1 MKNSE
6 KPLYK
11 RLNELSL
18 IIASNLREIDKEY
31 LEEIIELIDD
41 TRVNI
46 YSEIFEESL
55 SYFKKQK
62 KMPDFDYINMHF
74 PKLMKELEDEEPA
87 WHYSFASEYLQLL
100 KRDKLLQSI
109 IKASAQDNLEE
120 IDSIITAN
128 ESMFSGEGEDEL
140 PTWDE
145 LWEKYKEI
153 KNSKPPLKWGI
164 RELDKMYNGL
174 CYGTCNILAAPPGKF
189 KTTTAISTTYVNLV
203 DHKKCLYITL
213 EDSWDVIYFNIATR
227 ESYEQD
233 RMLNA
238 SNMKIGQLDEE
249 DEDTLKEIIEKCKEK
264 YSDCFRVA
272 CQEKWHDFTPA
283 GMLRLI
289 RKVKKEMN
297 GLDLVVL
304 DHASLTKYYRVR
316 GISDPKEIINFYVRF
331 LTNWSIALED
341 KFALLVAMQT
351 NREGIKELEAGK
363 TGSLTNLAEANE
375 AERSA
380 STVTLIY
387 SGPNAVESNI
397 INFYPKKNRRGT
409 LTAKPIISFIEPG
422 AYFVGEHSVE
432 GDISLDDLMEDMT
445 EEDSTKKRSKTDITE
460 DKVIKKVAKPVFSRP
475 QETEEKSIKKKT
487 IVETS
492 SEPEHKSGLVKRK
505 IRKLKGAYKG

>member
-1 MKNSE
+1 MKNSD

-18 IIASNLREIDKEY
+18 IVAGNLKEVDKEY
-31 LEEIIELIDD
+31 LEEVVEIIEN
-41 TRVNI
+41 TRVSI
-46 YSEIFEESL
+46 YSEIFEDAL

-62 KMPDFDYINMHF
+62 KMPDFDYVNMHF
-74 PKLMKELEDEEPA
+74 PKLMQELDDDEPA
-87 WHYSFASEYLQLL
+87 WHYSFSLEYLQLL
-100 KRDKLLQSI
+100 KRDSLLQNI
-109 IKASAQDNLEE
+109 LKAAAQDNLEQ
-120 IDSIITAN
+120 IDEVITSN
-128 ESMFSGEGEDEL
+128 ESLFAGDVTESL

-145 LWEKYKEI
+145 LWEKYQEI
-153 KNSKPPLKWGI
+153 KNSKPPLKFGI

-174 CYGTCNILAAPPGKF
+174 CYGTCNILSAPPGKF
-189 KTTTAISTTYVNLV
+189 KTTTAISVTYTNLAEA
-203 DHKKCLYITL
+203 KKCLYITL

-249 DEDTLKEIIEKCKEK
+249 DEDTLKEIIDKCKEK
-264 YSDCFRVA
+264 YKDGLRVA
-272 CQEKWHDFTPA
+272 CQEKWKDFTPA
-283 GMLRLI
+283 GILRLI
-289 RKVKKEMN
+289 RKAKKEMN

-316 GISDPKEIINFYVRF
+316 GINDPKEVINFYIRF

-351 NREGIKELEAGK
+351 NRDGTKELEAGK

-397 INFYPKKNRRGT
+397 INFYPKKNRRGV

-422 AYFVGEHSVE
+422 AYFVGEKAVS
-432 GDISLDDLMEDMT
+432 GDVSLDDLMDDMDETEQGFDKNETSKTTKPIVKPRMAHAMRT
-445 EEDSTKKRSKTDITE
+445 EEESEDSRQE
-460 DKVIKKVAKPVFSRP
+460 DKPIKKSGITKRRIRRLNGN
-475 QETEEKSIKKKT
+475 KS
-487 IVETS
+487 
-492 SEPEHKSGLVKRK
+492 
-505 IRKLKGAYKG
+505 